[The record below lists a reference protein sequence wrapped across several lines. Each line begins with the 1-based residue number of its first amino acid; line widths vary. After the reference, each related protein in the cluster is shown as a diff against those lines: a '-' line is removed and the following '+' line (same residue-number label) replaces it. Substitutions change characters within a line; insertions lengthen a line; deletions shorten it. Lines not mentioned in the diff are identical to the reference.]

1 MTKKTAVYVIVGI
14 ISIVILIIGYTIINF
29 EEEFGVGLIK
39 NNAVQYVETIRR
51 SLRYQML
58 HNRKEDVRQIVET
71 IGLQDQ
77 ITEIR
82 IFDKS
87 GKIIVSSNDTNVGT
101 YVERNTEGCNSCH
114 SETKELLVQEDPARI
129 YKTKDGERLIGVMHP
144 IYNEKQCFECH
155 PRSQRIL
162 GILDVV
168 ISLKEIDDA
177 LNRNKKILYLFLF
190 ITVLLISL
198 IIAKFTSDLHAI
210 NRKLIQ
216 ANERKSEFIRKVA
229 HQLRAPISAI
239 QSCLKVVTE
248 GYGPKNTHMD
258 MIKRAENRTQT
269 IIPLINDLLDLATT
283 EEPKKR
289 NQREIIDLNKMLH
302 KTIALMNDKAEGK
315 KVVLSLMIKETL
327 PHIKARPEDI
337 DDVLINIL
345 DNAIKYTPTGGKVE
359 VIADFNHKKIFVEI
373 KDSGIGIPEEDI
385 HHVFDEF
392 YRAENARKIEKEG
405 TGLGLSITKKIIE
418 TYGSNISVESKVN
431 EGTKFTIILPIHK

>member
-1 MTKKTAVYVIVGI
+1 VTKKTAIYIIVGF
-14 ISIVILIIGYTIINF
+14 ISIVILIIGYTIIHF

-39 NNAVQYVETIRR
+39 NNAIQYVETIKR

-58 HNRKEDVRQIVET
+58 QNRKEDVKQIVET

-77 ITEIR
+77 IAEIR
-82 IFDKS
+82 IFDKT
-87 GKIIVSSNDTNVGT
+87 GKIIVSSNDSNVGT
-101 YVERNTEGCNSCH
+101 YVERNAEGCNSCH
-114 SETKELLVQEDPARI
+114 SENKELLIQEEPARI
-129 YKTKDGERLIGVMHP
+129 YKTKDDERLIGVMHP

-155 PRSQRIL
+155 PQSQKIL
-162 GILDVV
+162 GVLDVV

-177 LNRNKKILYLFLF
+177 LYRNKKILYLFLLA
-190 ITVLLISL
+190 TVILISL
-198 IIAKFTSDLHAI
+198 IIAKFTSDLQTI

-216 ANERKSEFIRKVA
+216 TNERKSEFIRKVA

-269 IIPLINDLLDLATT
+269 IIPLVNDLLDLATT
-283 EEPKKR
+283 EEPKK
-289 NQREIIDLNKMLH
+289 QKLRESIDLNKMLH
-302 KTIALMNDKAEGK
+302 KTIALMNEKAEGK

-337 DDVLINIL
+337 DDVLINLL
-345 DNAIKYTPTGGKVE
+345 DNAIKYTPSDGKVE
-359 VIADFNHKKIFVEI
+359 VIADSDSKKILVEI
-373 KDSGIGIPEEDI
+373 KDTGIGIPEDDI

-392 YRAENARKIEKEG
+392 YRAENARIIEKEG
-405 TGLGLSITKKIIE
+405 TGLGLAITKKIIE
-418 TYGSNISVESKVN
+418 TYGGNIIVESKVN
-431 EGTKFTIILPIHK
+431 EGTKFTIILPVS

>member
-1 MTKKTAVYVIVGI
+1 VTKKTAVYIIVGI
-14 ISIVILIIGYTIINF
+14 ISIVILIIGYTIIHF

-58 HNRKEDVRQIVET
+58 QNRKEDVRQIVET

-82 IFDKS
+82 IFDKT
-87 GKIIVSSNDTNVGT
+87 GKIIVSSTDSNEGT
-101 YVERNTEGCNSCH
+101 YVERNAEGCNSCH
-114 SETKELLVQEDPARI
+114 SENKELLIQEDPARI

-144 IYNEKQCFECH
+144 IYNEKPCFECH
-155 PRSQRIL
+155 PQSQKIL

-168 ISLKEIDDA
+168 ISLEEIDDA
-177 LNRNKKILYLFLF
+177 LYKNKKILYLFLF
-190 ITVLLISL
+190 ATVSLISL
-198 IIAKFTSDLHAI
+198 IIAKFTSDLQTI

-248 GYGPKNTHMD
+248 GYGPKNIHMD

-269 IIPLINDLLDLATT
+269 IFPLVNDLLDLATT
-283 EEPKKR
+283 EELRKH
-289 NQREIIDLNKMLH
+289 NQRESVDLNEMLH
-302 KTIALMNDKAEGK
+302 KTIALMNEKAEGK
-315 KVVLSLMIKETL
+315 KVVLSLMIRETL
-327 PHIKARPEDI
+327 PHIKARPEDV

-345 DNAIKYTPTGGKVE
+345 DNAIKYTPSDGKVE
-359 VIADFNHKKIFVEI
+359 VIADVDHKKIFIEI
-373 KDSGIGIPEEDI
+373 KDTGIGISEDDI

-392 YRAENARKIEKEG
+392 YRAENARIIEKEG
-405 TGLGLSITKKIIE
+405 TGLGLAITKKIIE
-418 TYGSNISVESKVN
+418 TYGGNITVESKVN
-431 EGTKFTIILPIHK
+431 QGTKFTIILPVS